1 MSSRCTCE
9 TMGVTMTKE
18 RRDSPANGAYA
29 AVTSHAAERAME
41 RCGVSL
47 RQGDYDELPLAV
59 RDAR

>member
-1 MSSRCTCE
+1 
-9 TMGVTMTKE
+9 MGVTMTKE